1 MDEEMFKVNELLC
14 EILEK
19 LKDKDPI
26 MKALFLDHKIDN
38 KRRDLPTRL
47 EKLEPTKLEV
57 FIQLEEEFLNKIN
70 ELLED
75 DINE

>member
-19 LKDKDPI
+19 VKDKDPI
-26 MKALFLDHKIDN
+26 MKALYLDHKIDN

-47 EKLEPTKLEV
+47 EKLEPAKLEV